1 MSYEIN
7 ILNYTKCCIIQKKIW
22 RSSLTSFAHFLFN
35 PSMCPHQLSSASS
48 TFATTPPPHRC
59 FTISLLY
66 LFANFPFILSF
77 SLPPSLPASPSTLL
91 WTGPCVWGPRG
102 LSLGRW
108 FDLWLGKCFEES
120 WEGPGAWT
128 GGLYLDLLSTQKMG
142 ETAAPLMHRYLNWQ
156 CSPVLT
162 VWCVSPSI

>member
-1 MSYEIN
+1 MIPNVVSDRGKFGDLSWHRFLALFL
-7 ILNYTKCCIIQKKIW
+7 LN
-22 RSSLTSFAHFLFN
+22 LFVFL
-35 PSMCPHQLSSASS
+35 HQLSSASS
-48 TFATTPPPHRC
+48 TCAFAPLPHC
-59 FTISLLY
+59 SFTVSLFY

-77 SLPPSLPASPSTLL
+77 SLLLSLPASPSTLL
-91 WTGPCVWGPRG
+91 WTRPCVCGPRG

-142 ETAAPLMHRYLNWQ
+142 ETAAPLMLRYLNWQ

-162 VWCVSPSI
+162 VWCISPSM